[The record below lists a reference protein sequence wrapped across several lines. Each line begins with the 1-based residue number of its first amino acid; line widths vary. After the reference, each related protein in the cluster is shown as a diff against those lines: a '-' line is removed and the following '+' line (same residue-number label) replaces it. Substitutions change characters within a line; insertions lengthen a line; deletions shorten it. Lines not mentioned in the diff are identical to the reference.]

1 MTSSSNL
8 GNDSRKPGWRPTG
21 WLRIGLIAVVLGVF
35 AYRQWQE
42 QQRPANQPAAPAPS
56 AKNKPAP
63 QADDAAPAAE
73 QREAPAAPTTGN
85 SPKTKLFN
93 QTIYD
98 QDGKVAYRGNID
110 LGPTLARIQRHERL
124 DFPNDG
130 VTFQN
135 RERRLPQQPAGYYH
149 EYVHPTPGLRG
160 PGPQRVVT
168 GKEGE
173 IFYTA
178 DHYRT
183 FQRLDQP

>member
-1 MTSSSNL
+1 MTSTSEV
-8 GNDSRKPGWRPTG
+8 NDRYGRSWRPRG
-21 WLRIGLIAVVLGVF
+21 WLRIGLIVLVVGVF
-35 AYRQWQE
+35 AYRNWQE
-42 QQRPANQPAAPAPS
+42 QQRPAKKPAAPAPAAADEPS
-56 AKNKPAP
+56 PATRN
-63 QADDAAPAAE
+63 QDESAAP
-73 QREAPAAPTTGN
+73 PASS

-149 EYVHPTPGLRG
+149 EYVHPTPDLRG
-160 PGPQRVVT
+160 PGPQRIVT

-173 IFYTA
+173 IFYTP

>member
-1 MTSSSNL
+1 MISTS
-8 GNDSRKPGWRPTG
+8 DQTSRQGRLLWPRG
-21 WLRIGLIAVVLGVF
+21 WLRIGLILLVLGLV

-42 QQRPANQPAAPAPS
+42 QQRPAPKVALPAAPA
-56 AKNKPAP
+56 AKVKLAPQVGHPAP
-63 QADDAAPAAE
+63 DSASRDIPAAPAA
-73 QREAPAAPTTGN
+73 GN

-98 QDGKVAYRGNID
+98 QDGEVAFRGNID

-149 EYVHPTPGLRG
+149 EFVHPTPGLRG
-160 PGPQRVVT
+160 PGPQRIVT

-173 IFYTA
+173 IFYTP

-183 FQRLDQP
+183 FQRLDEP